1 MSVTSD
7 TRHFDR
13 RVMLVG
19 RNRVFYFGLLGCPGI
34 RNFGSATLYASTH
47 APLQVSFGG
56 QWHQRRLV
64 WVPPYTPHRIR
75 ALERQ
80 IGVVMVEP
88 ESTDMLAVERCI
100 RHSLGAGHE
109 PTLLERVFRGFAR
122 LQQAD
127 AESDLP
133 TENFDDLFLG
143 KSLPARSL
151 DPRIRRVLDL
161 VCDDSA
167 EAGSAV
173 DLARAEGLSF
183 SRFLHLF
190 KSETSVP
197 LRKYRAWRR
206 ARNLLYHVRSDASL
220 TDIALQTGY
229 PDSTHFSHSIR
240 RVYGLPPREIVAGS
254 RRLRIRVQPPWMPGS
269 PLPAP
274 APGLVAASSHK
285 SAVVATAIV

>member
-1 MSVTSD
+1 MSFTSD
-7 TRHFDR
+7 TRHLDR

-19 RNRVFYFGLLGCPGI
+19 RDRVFYFGLLGCPGI
-34 RNFGSATLYASTH
+34 RNFGSATLYASAH

-75 ALERQ
+75 ALDRQ

-88 ESTDMLAVERCI
+88 ESTDMVAVDRCI
-100 RHSLGAGHE
+100 RHSLDAGHE
-109 PTLLERVFRGFAR
+109 PALLERVFRGFSR
-122 LQQAD
+122 LQQAE
-127 AESDLP
+127 AEADLS

-143 KSLPARSL
+143 ESLPVRDL
-151 DPRIRRVLDL
+151 DPRIRRVLDR

-173 DLARAEGLSF
+173 DLACAEGLSF

-190 KSETSVP
+190 KAETGVP

-220 TDIALQTGY
+220 TDIALETGY

-240 RVYGLPPREIVAGS
+240 KIYGLPPRDIVAGS
-254 RRLRIRVQPPWMPGS
+254 RRLRIRVQPPWLPGRPS
-269 PLPAP
+269 
-274 APGLVAASSHK
+274 PGLVAASSHK
-285 SAVVATAIV
+285 PAVATTAIV